1 MNQPPQNS
9 GDQPSGNQPSGNQ
22 SQPPG
27 NFPPP
32 PGNFPP
38 PPGSFPPPPGNYGPP
53 QGNFPPPPGNYP
65 PPPGNFPPPPGNY
78 GPPQGSFPPP
88 PGYYPPPAPG
98 YPAPGGSSMSIG
110 DGLSWAFKQL
120 GKNIGPLLVSTL
132 VYGIIIGLLS
142 GALYGALMA
151 VSPNTVT
158 YYSESSSYFY
168 SGNMVMG
175 PVGTLIS
182 LVGNLVIVAVGGVLL
197 SAYLGGLLDI
207 ADGRPVS
214 IGSFFKPRMVG
225 SMVIATLIMGVLT
238 SIGSFLCVI
247 PGLLV
252 SIFTMF
258 TTVAL
263 LDRNLSPVD
272 ALKASFEIVK
282 AKFIDCLLVWLVAIA
297 IIAVGAL
304 LCGVGLLVAIPVA
317 FLFEIFAFRRIT
329 GGNVVPAV

>member
-1 MNQPPQNS
+1 
-9 GDQPSGNQPSGNQ
+9 
-22 SQPPG
+22 
-27 NFPPP
+27 
-32 PGNFPP
+32 
-38 PPGSFPPPPGNYGPP
+38 
-53 QGNFPPPPGNYP
+53 
-65 PPPGNFPPPPGNY
+65 
-78 GPPQGSFPPP
+78 
-88 PGYYPPPAPG
+88 
-98 YPAPGGSSMSIG
+98 MSIG

-151 VSPNTVT
+151 VSPNTVN

-182 LVGNLVIVAVGGVLL
+182 MLGNLVILAVSGVIL

-214 IGSFFKPRMVG
+214 VGSFFKPRKVG
-225 SMVIATLIMGVLT
+225 SLVIATLIIGVLT
-238 SIGSFLCVI
+238 SIGSFLCLI

-258 TTVAL
+258 TAVAL

-272 ALKASFEIVK
+272 ALKTSFEIVK

>member
-1 MNQPPQNS
+1 MTQPPQDS
-9 GDQPSGNQPSGNQ
+9 GDQPSSNQPPQ
-22 SQPPG
+22 QPQQ
-27 NFPPP
+27 
-32 PGNFPP
+32 
-38 PPGSFPPPPGNYGPP
+38 
-53 QGNFPPPPGNYP
+53 QGNFPPPPPGSYPPPPGNYPPPGGYGPPQGNYP

-78 GPPQGSFPPP
+78 GPPQGNYPPPP

-98 YPAPGGSSMSIG
+98 YPAPGGTTLSIG

-120 GKNIGPLLVSTL
+120 GKHIGPLLVSTL
-132 VYGIIIGLLS
+132 VYGAIIGLLS
-142 GALYGALMA
+142 GALYGLLIA
-151 VSPNTVT
+151 VSPNTVN

-168 SGNMVMG
+168 SGGVVMG

-182 LVGNLVIVAVGGVLL
+182 MVGNLVVLAVGGVIL
-197 SAYLGGLLDI
+197 SAYLGGLFDI

-214 IGSFFKPRMVG
+214 VGSFFKPRKVG
-225 SMVIATLIMGVLT
+225 SLVIATLIIGVLT
-238 SIGSFLCVI
+238 SIGSFLCFI

-263 LDRNLSPVD
+263 LDRNLSPID
-272 ALKASFEIVK
+272 ALKTSFEIVK
-282 AKFIDCLLVWLVAIA
+282 ARFIDCLLVWLMTIA
-297 IIAVGAL
+297 IIAGGAL